1 MGRRKGD
8 VPATT
13 GKKEEIDGRSK
24 TWFKPGQS
32 GNPKGRPEGSK
43 NKINEDFLSAL
54 AADFEQHGAGAIK
67 EMREKDPG
75 GYVRVVAQLVPTEAK
90 MTVKADE
97 AFLKVWEAVASGTLA
112 AMIEDIENAEARH

>member
-32 GNPKGRPEGSK
+32 GNPKGRLPGSK
-43 NKINEDFLSAL
+43 NKVTEDFLSKL
-54 AADFEQHGAGAIK
+54 AADFEVHGAAAIK

-75 GYVRVVAQLVPTEAK
+75 GYVRVVAQLVPTESK
-90 MTVKADE
+90 IEHKADE
-97 AFLKVWEAVASGTLA
+97 AFVKVWQAVASGTLA
-112 AMIEDIENAEARH
+112 ALLDHNDEEEARH